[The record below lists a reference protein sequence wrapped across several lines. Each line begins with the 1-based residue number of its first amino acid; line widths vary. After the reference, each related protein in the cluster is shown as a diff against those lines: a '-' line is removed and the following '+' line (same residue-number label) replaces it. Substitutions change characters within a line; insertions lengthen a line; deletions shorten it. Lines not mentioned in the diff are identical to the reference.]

1 MSLSS
6 SVHSKEIEAVYYQ
19 QNSRVEFRLLPDKL
33 YSTDLIVANLGIAK
47 AANTGTNYGKW
58 AGIVGQVT
66 NATLYDGN
74 TELSNLSDLAF
85 WSGFKMFNKENQYS
99 ESVAHYYSAANHI
112 NYFDRSDLNSTDN
125 GTINFGAK
133 LVDDSIRSLQPE
145 ILEANTFKGQIKLR
159 MVFDLLS
166 KMSYIDTSIFKNF
179 RIVLELS
186 NDVNRIMR
194 GRQDDSDLSTTRPFL
209 VAHEVIDPSILEG
222 VMGKMGNVVYD
233 EIEDDLV
240 QIPAVSGLLNTADG
254 KYQTQVNNYHI
265 SAFNSKTLGRIL
277 LWKQPANKANQR
289 DVAADGS
296 AAGFGIYNSDSFLG
310 EVEQVRINGRN
321 VLPRSGVVGSNRRLG
336 HMVDSWGNC
345 SMSPFNVGL
354 ANISPI
360 AVARTRIS
368 GNGNQDFG
376 CLDFVGLDMG
386 GEKCADLQIDLS
398 RRGFFLASVAIGGGG
413 GATDDTYT
421 TDAARTVASK
431 YNAAHNMGIYC
442 EVKKAIVMSKDGSY
456 SVVYV

>member
-19 QNSRVEFRLLPDKL
+19 QNSRVEFRLHPNKL

-99 ESVAHYYSAANHI
+99 ESVAHYYSGANHT
-112 NYFDRSDLNSTDN
+112 NNFDASDLNVN
-125 GTINFGAK
+125 GDGTFTFGAK

-145 ILEANTFKGQIKLR
+145 VLESNTFKGQIKLR
-159 MVFDLLS
+159 MVFDLLN

-186 NDVNRIMR
+186 NDVKRTMR
-194 GRQDDSDLSTTRPFL
+194 GRQDDSDISTTRPFL
-209 VAHEVIDPSILEG
+209 VAHEVIDPTILEG
-222 VMGKMGNVVYD
+222 VMGRMGNVLYD

-240 QIPAVSGLLNTADG
+240 QIPAVTGLLNTVADRF
-254 KYQTQVNNYHI
+254 KTQVNNYHI

-277 LWKQPANKANQR
+277 LWKQPANAANQR
-289 DVAADGS
+289 DVAANGATAS
-296 AAGFGIYNSDSFLG
+296 FGIYNSDAFLG

-321 VLPRSGVVGSNRRLG
+321 VLPRSGVEGGNRRLG

-360 AVARTRIS
+360 AVPRDRLTA
-368 GNGNQDFG
+368 NGNPDFG
-376 CLDFVGLDMG
+376 CVDFVGLDMG
-386 GEKCADLQIDLS
+386 GEKCSDLQIDLT
-398 RRGFFLASVAIGGGG
+398 RRGFFLASVAVGGGA

-456 SVVYV
+456 TVVYV

>member
-159 MVFDLLS
+159 MVFDLLN

-240 QIPAVSGLLNTADG
+240 QIPAVPGLLNTADG

>member
-240 QIPAVSGLLNTADG
+240 QIPAVPGLLNTADG